1 MYYNVSLDPKKTCA
15 VKFAPTTCNYCL
27 LQAIVK
33 TTETSGLRL
42 NGQSLSVVWTPIA
55 GTDYSHSEIP
65 VDNGRTYNLM
75 HTDSEA
81 RFLAL
86 LYGSADRESFYFPI
100 DVGNIN
106 INVSIIVVKL
116 DKSQYISSFVDCICR
131 TFMILHI
138 VNWNCS

>member
-1 MYYNVSLDPKKTCA
+1 M
-15 VKFAPTTCNYCL
+15 
-27 LQAIVK
+27 K

-42 NGQSLSVVWTPIA
+42 NGQSLSVAWTPIA

-116 DKSQYISSFVDCICR
+116 DKSQYISS
-131 TFMILHI
+131 L
-138 VNWNCS
+138 VNSI

>member
-116 DKSQYISSFVDCICR
+116 DKSYYISSFVDSICR
-131 TFMILHI
+131 TFISFAH
-138 VNWNCS
+138 S

>member
-1 MYYNVSLDPKKTCA
+1 MYYNVSLDPKKKCA
-15 VKFAPTTCNYCL
+15 VKFAPTTCNYRL

-42 NGQSLSVVWTPIA
+42 NGQSLSVAWTPIA

-106 INVSIIVVKL
+106 INVSI
-116 DKSQYISSFVDCICR
+116 S
-131 TFMILHI
+131 
-138 VNWNCS
+138 